1 MNLRVPGKLKLV
13 RRRVSVVLVVLAALV
28 ALLLVVWLWVLPAY
42 IDQRF
47 SRMLADKTGRQVDIE
62 DVAITPWRSRVT
74 LEGLSIAGQGDTP
87 VFASRRVVAT
97 LDWRSLTATGWRFER
112 IDLEAPRLQL
122 IWRSSGEWN
131 LAQLFGGSS
140 GGNKESMQLRIARL
154 NVSDGRLDWINRR
167 PDQPLTLTLKG
178 LELEARDYDNTAQ
191 RPFGLSGQAD
201 WNGGTLNGEGEMGF
215 SPWTLDVDL
224 SAEQVPLTTLSG
236 YLAYVVRAQPSAG
249 EMGAQIR
256 LRAGRASDAG
266 TRVSGA
272 GAIEG
277 LQMRDPEDGDPIARA
292 ERFAVEGLTF
302 ASAQP
307 ELTAKRVTLE
317 APWLRVTIDEQLDTN
332 LDAWRP
338 PNDGSGGAGMRYA
351 IDTLAIE
358 QGAVAF
364 SDRHLPRPFT
374 IDFSALIGEW
384 RDINS
389 DREGD
394 GRLSLEGRVAD
405 GSPLRIEGAFD
416 PLGDA
421 LSGRLNL
428 HFERLELKTFAPYL
442 RAFGGYAIEQGQAT
456 LDLDY
461 RLEQG
466 RLQARNHLV
475 LRQLQLGEEVDASA
489 TDLPLKTLIGVLKN
503 DEGVIEL
510 DIPMRLPLDN
520 PGSVDFGSVAGQAI
534 REALENL
541 VSSPLE
547 TLSEVAGG
555 GGEDGS
561 DAGNDSG
568 TGQTS
573 AARSDAE
580 STESDEDG
588 PAALYERARTRQ

>member
-97 LDWRSLTATGWRFER
+97 LDWHSLTAAGWRFER
-112 IDLEAPRLQL
+112 IDLKAPRLQL

-167 PDQPLTLTLKG
+167 PDRPLTLTLKG

-236 YLAYVVRAQPSAG
+236 YLAHVVRAQPAAG
-249 EMGAQIR
+249 ELGAQIR

-374 IDFSALIGEW
+374 IDFSALTGEW

-389 DREGD
+389 GREGD
-394 GRLSLEGRVAD
+394 GQLSLKGQVAD

-416 PLGDA
+416 PLGDT

-428 HFERLELKTFAPYL
+428 HFERLDLKTFAPYL

-466 RLQARNHLV
+466 RLEAQNHLV

-503 DEGVIEL
+503 DDGVIEL

-588 PAALYERARTRQ
+588 PTALYERARTRQ

>member
-317 APWLRVTIDEQLDTN
+317 APWLRTTIDEQLDTN

-374 IDFSALIGEW
+374 IDFSALTGEW

-389 DREGD
+389 GREGD
-394 GRLSLEGRVAD
+394 GQLSLKGQVAD

-416 PLGDA
+416 PLGDT

-428 HFERLELKTFAPYL
+428 HFERLDLKTFAPYL

-466 RLQARNHLV
+466 RLEAQNHLV

-503 DEGVIEL
+503 DDGVIEL

-588 PAALYERARTRQ
+588 PTALYERARTRQ